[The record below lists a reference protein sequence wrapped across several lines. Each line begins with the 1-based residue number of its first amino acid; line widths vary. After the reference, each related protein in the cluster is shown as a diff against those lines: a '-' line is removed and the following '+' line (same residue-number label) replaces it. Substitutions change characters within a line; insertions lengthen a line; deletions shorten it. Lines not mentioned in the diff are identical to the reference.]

1 MENSNKK
8 DWPDEP
14 GWKIDRHVSVAV
26 ILMLLFQVAGVLIW
40 ATQLEA
46 RVGGMEQQ
54 SVNSSTLNE
63 KFARLEERLENMKQ
77 DIGSMKRQLDRLTER
92 LLKP

>member
-1 MENSNKK
+1 MDHEHNA
-8 DWPDEP
+8 PLRIP
-14 GWKIDRHVSVAV
+14 FAV
-26 ILMLLFQVAGVLIW
+26 LITVLVQAAGVLIW
-40 ATQLEA
+40 ATQLDA

-54 SVNSSTLNE
+54 VMSTTALNE

-77 DIGSMKRQLDRLTER
+77 DLGGMKRQLDHLSDR